1 MGVLVPLF
9 KTREP
14 EGDLQ
19 LNNEEKLRLKL
30 IQNSIEALKREEKI
44 VESEISEKCREEIDR
59 LNAIDRKL
67 RELEIELEELCRSN
81 RPGPWPGFV
90 DRSR

>member
-1 MGVLVPLF
+1 MGVLIPLF

-19 LNNEEKLRLKL
+19 LNNEERLRLKL
-30 IQNSIEALKREEKI
+30 IQNSIEALRREEKV

-59 LNAIDRKL
+59 LNVIDRKL
-67 RELEIELEELCRSN
+67 RDLELELEELCRNS
-81 RPGPWPGFV
+81 RRGPWPGIA
-90 DRSR
+90 DRSS

>member
-19 LNNEEKLRLKL
+19 LNNEDKLRLKL
-30 IQNSIEALKREEKI
+30 VQNSIEALKREEKI
-44 VESEISEKCREEIDR
+44 VEAEISEKCRDEIDR

-67 RELEIELEELCRSN
+67 RELESELEELCRNN
-81 RPGPWPGFV
+81 RRGPWPGFV
-90 DRSR
+90 DRSK